1 MKRDQVLKNT
11 IEKLHQ
17 LDDVELKEAK
27 DFVDFLLSK
36 VAERGLVDEIQQQA
50 EKGKSFDFL
59 HDEEELYTLEDLKG
73 DEEL

>member
-17 LDDVELKEAK
+17 LDNVNLKEAK

-36 VAERGLVDEIQQQA
+36 VSDTELVDEIQHQA
-50 EKGKSFDFL
+50 EKGESFDFL
-59 HDEEELYTLEDLKG
+59 HDEEELYTLEDLKD
-73 DEEL
+73 DERS

>member
-1 MKRDQVLKNT
+1 MKRNQVLKNT

-36 VAERGLVDEIQQQA
+36 VAERGLVNEIQQQA

-59 HDEEELYTLEDLKG
+59 DDEEELYTLEDLKG